1 MNSRLDLT
9 APTAYQ
15 GPRTL
20 LKEGPVTKS
29 KSGRKLTMVLCNDI
43 IVLVESRNLYRMV
56 SSPSLSLPPSR
67 YLYFIRANL
76 SLGLIIH
83 SSLWVSFMGMKKVS
97 AGTTVICRNDRN
109 RDALLG
115 HILKYSQSH
124 YMKFKLEKEKT
135 EPFN

>member
-1 MNSRLDLT
+1 LT

-56 SSPSLSLPPSR
+56 CSPQYLIFLLPPHYIDYSFTSFTY
-67 YLYFIRANL
+67 YLHHRVMTCPVRLEAKGQARGYGWSWKRCHHAS
-76 SLGLIIH
+76 SLGDQLIY
-83 SSLWVSFMGMKKVS
+83 SL
-97 AGTTVICRNDRN
+97 
-109 RDALLG
+109 
-115 HILKYSQSH
+115 SH
-124 YMKFKLEKEKT
+124 YMKYKLEKVKMEL
-135 EPFN
+135 FN